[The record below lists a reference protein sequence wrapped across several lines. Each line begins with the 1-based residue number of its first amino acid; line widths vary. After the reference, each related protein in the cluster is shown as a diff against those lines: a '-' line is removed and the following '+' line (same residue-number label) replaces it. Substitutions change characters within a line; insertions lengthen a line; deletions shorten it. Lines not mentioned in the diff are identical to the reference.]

1 MRTRALL
8 LALVVT
14 SQATPSAAETP
25 RETPP
30 DVARA
35 DQLFEEGKQLQA
47 TDLAGA
53 CAKFEASLALNPQ
66 AIGTLLNV
74 ARCDQELGRIAS
86 AHARFREAQARAQEQ
101 GRDAER
107 EAATARLAELGPRL
121 PLVTVT
127 FAEPPL
133 PGTRLVIDEHA
144 FALTALVDLPLDPG
158 AHEVV
163 VSAPGHLPFRA
174 SVSAFEG
181 RRSTVTIPALER
193 AVAAASSRRRLGLL
207 TAGGGVVVL
216 GAAAVI
222 GVVAYRRYQ
231 APFDDG
237 ACRER
242 ADGQAQCTPDGYGA
256 TNSARTLGVVGSV
269 VTGVGLTAVA
279 IGSYLWLRAPER
291 TREHA
296 VSLIPSVTLDQA
308 GIAAVGRF

>member
-14 SQATPSAAETP
+14 SQTIPSAADAPADTP
-25 RETPP
+25 R

-35 DQLFEEGKQLQA
+35 DRLFDEAKQLQA

-74 ARCDQELGRIAS
+74 ASCDQALGRIAA
-86 AHARFREAQARAQEQ
+86 AHARFREAQARAREQ
-101 GRDAER
+101 GRDVER
-107 EAATARLAELGPRL
+107 EAASARLAELAPRL

-127 FAEPPL
+127 FAQPPR

-144 FALTALVDLPLDPG
+144 IALTALVDLPLDPG
-158 AHEVV
+158 THEVV

-174 SVSAFEG
+174 SVRAFEG
-181 RRSTVTIPALER
+181 RRSTVTLPALER
-193 AVAAASSRRRLGLL
+193 AVTAASSRRRLGLV
-207 TAGGGVVVL
+207 TAGGGVVAL

-222 GVVAYRRYQ
+222 GVVAHGRYQ

-237 ACRER
+237 ACWDR
-242 ADGQAQCTPDGYGA
+242 AEGRAQCTPAGYGA
-256 TNSARTLGVVGSV
+256 TSSARTLGVVGSV
-269 VTGVGLTAVA
+269 VTGVGLTAVV
-279 IGSYLWLRAPER
+279 IGSYLWLRTPEGA
-291 TREHA
+291 REPA